1 MKIKWRDGQL
11 RGGAAWPRFQSDDP
25 FGGPGAA
32 TRDIHWTKNFVE
44 LVVDTV
50 RANLLKLRVGSGS
63 TLSLSFEFD
72 EIPIICKREL
82 STNFVQTQARILDG
96 TLAELSPG
104 RGLTS
109 NTVYRIVYMGSTH
122 KMSSVVRFGHGSVF
136 EASSAD
142 DSVNFMLRAIA
153 AIKHTSGKLHVDFM
167 QVLIDYAKRDEKYPG
182 FLVLFKSSDQSADM
196 EKGGI
201 NVMKPPLNDRESG
214 SGHDSNCFI
223 YYVFMHKDLQEF
235 WKTNTKLKGK
245 KRRDLL
251 EKLGN
256 KH

>member
-1 MKIKWRDGQL
+1 
-11 RGGAAWPRFQSDDP
+11 
-25 FGGPGAA
+25 
-32 TRDIHWTKNFVE
+32 
-44 LVVDTV
+44 
-50 RANLLKLRVGSGS
+50 
-63 TLSLSFEFD
+63 
-72 EIPIICKREL
+72 
-82 STNFVQTQARILDG
+82 
-96 TLAELSPG
+96 
-104 RGLTS
+104 
-109 NTVYRIVYMGSTH
+109 
-122 KMSSVVRFGHGSVF
+122 
-136 EASSAD
+136 
-142 DSVNFMLRAIA
+142 
-153 AIKHTSGKLHVDFM
+153 M